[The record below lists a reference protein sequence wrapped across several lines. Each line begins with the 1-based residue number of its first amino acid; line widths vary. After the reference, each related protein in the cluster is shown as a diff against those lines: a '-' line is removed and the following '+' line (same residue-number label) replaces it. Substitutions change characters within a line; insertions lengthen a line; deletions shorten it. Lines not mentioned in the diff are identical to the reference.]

1 MKTCIITL
9 SFLMISLGLL
19 SQDLIVTE
27 NNDSIKCNI
36 NQEGFEQIA
45 FTYASNKVVRDS
57 VLPKSKIKSFE
68 LGYYHN
74 IASANIRKNKDTA
87 RCTARFY
94 GGISRQTSEVS
105 EYTPPEFKSYVEELK
120 KGYHI
125 GGDIGIFFSE
135 KAGIGIHASRF
146 QTSNSMDGVELSID
160 DIGTF
165 YGTMSDY
172 ITIFYLGPQFYI
184 KSEYEHVWFVVSGG
198 LGYTSYKD
206 VAKVDTFELTTTGE
220 NIGFNLSLGLDI
232 KLLENLLLVAQI
244 GYLGGTISSVEMESN
259 EFIDSYTFDEDEEKI
274 GLSRID
280 FSAGLRI
287 IL

>member
-1 MKTCIITL
+1 MKTYFTTL
-9 SFLMISLGLL
+9 LFLIISLGLL

-57 VLPKSKIKSFE
+57 VLPKSKIKTFE

-74 IASANIRKNKDTA
+74 IASANTKTNKDTVKF
-87 RCTARFY
+87 TARFY

-105 EYTPPEFKSYVEELK
+105 EYTPDEFKSYVEELK
-120 KGYHI
+120 KGYHL

-135 KAGIGIHASRF
+135 NAGIGIHASRF
-146 QTSNSMDGVELSID
+146 QSSNSMDGVELSIED
-160 DIGTF
+160 VGTF
-165 YGTMSDY
+165 YGTMSDH
-172 ITIFYLGPQFYI
+172 ITILYLGPQFYI
-184 KSEYEHVWFVVSGG
+184 KSKYEQVWAIVSGG
-198 LGYTSYKD
+198 FGYTSYED
-206 VAKVDTFELTTTGE
+206 IAKVDTFELTTTGE

-232 KLLENLLLVAQI
+232 ELLENLFLGAHI
-244 GYLGGTISSVEMESN
+244 GFVGGTISSVEMESD
-259 EFIDSYTFDEDEEKI
+259 EYTDSYTFEEDEEKI